1 MAGAHH
7 REPAGTVPFWAH
19 QLAEMLLG
27 VLLLIEGA
35 RTGMHTAVL
44 VGMGAALLLLSL
56 CSDGALGA
64 WPWIGRRLHR
74 VLDLVAAGVLAASPL
89 LLSLDA
95 VLPIVILEAAA
106 IGMVWL
112 AVRTNWVAR
121 RPRPVRR
128 RRVAPEPT
136 PPERPAVPASDRHH
150 AGTAARPQA
159 GVGRGQGPGRRSP
172 AARPLRRPGPQR
184 GAGGHQATDR
194 PPGRSA
200 RRRLRP
206 SDASGPAP
214 APPEPEHGLTG
225 AHRRPRCCVPWGWW
239 CPCGRWGG
247 IPP

>member
-7 REPAGTVPFWAH
+7 REPTGTVPFWAH

-106 IGMVWL
+106 LGMVWL

-121 RPRPVRR
+121 RPRRGAPPRR
-128 RRVAPEPT
+128 SEPT
-136 PPERPAVPASDRHH
+136 PPERPAVPA
-150 AGTAARPQA
+150 ATAATPEPPLARKLGAAVGKA
-159 GVGRGQGPGRRSP
+159 GADGPRQLGRFVGRARN
-172 AARPLRRPGPQR
+172 AAR
-184 GAGGHQATDR
+184 ATTTPPTA
-194 PPGRSA
+194 PPGDASD
-200 RRRLRP
+200 P
-206 SDASGPAP
+206 SDPAQAS
-214 APPEPEHGLTG
+214 PPPDPGS
-225 AHRRPRCCVPWGWW
+225 A
-239 CPCGRWGG
+239 
-247 IPP
+247 